1 MQNEDALAKSVGKAI
16 AKRRISIGLRQEEV
30 AEKLGIGLEAM
41 SRMERGVVIP
51 TITRMMQLSEIFGCS
66 TADLVQEA
74 SYRPTDQAMYI
85 TDLLAKLAD
94 EDRTMLVGMIEQLA
108 ARLQKS

>member
-1 MQNEDALAKSVGKAI
+1 
-16 AKRRISIGLRQEEV
+16 
-30 AEKLGIGLEAM
+30 
-41 SRMERGVVIP
+41 
-51 TITRMMQLSEIFGCS
+51 MMSEIFGCS

-74 SYRPTDQAMYI
+74 SYRPADQALYI